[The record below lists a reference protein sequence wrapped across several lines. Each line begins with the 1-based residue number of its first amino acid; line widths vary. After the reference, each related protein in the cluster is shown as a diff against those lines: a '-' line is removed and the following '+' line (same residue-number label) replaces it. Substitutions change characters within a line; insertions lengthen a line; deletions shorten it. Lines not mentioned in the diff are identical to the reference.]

1 MNDTTMKLLNLI
13 NEGKTVN
20 EISEILKLSNKAI
33 FCRLNMLRNAGYN
46 FKRLYYSDGNIVY
59 SNGADMAWYN
69 EKNNGVNLITKD
81 NKIDAIVISDI
92 HFGSKYEIE
101 GIMDRI
107 YNYCISNG
115 IHIILFGGD
124 LVDGTFGNVKRIDN
138 IDEQLAYIMKKYPF
152 DKSIINFGVLG
163 DHDYS
168 IFKANSR
175 DISLLFSN
183 YRHDI
188 VPLGYY
194 IGKLNIGND
203 ILTFWHGSKKNY
215 LSKKKN
221 DVIPSNDI
229 TSRRVALLGHLRN
242 SFSIVNYG
250 SNTLIKLPSLSGLRD
265 DDEFL
270 PSAIRIRISLNNDI
284 FSHIL
289 VNQLLI
295 GEKIYSINEFNQDFA
310 SSKKQDYR
318 KLLGKISYNEV
329 YKSSDF
335 IDTDEDNF
343 EEEID
348 IFDKT
353 DEEVNTKVLTKK
365 L

>member
-1 MNDTTMKLLNLI
+1 MNDSTIRLLNLI

-59 SNGADMAWYN
+59 SNGSDMAWYN
-69 EKNNGVNLITKD
+69 ERRNGTNLITNT

-92 HFGSKYEIE
+92 HFGSNYEIE
-101 GIMDRI
+101 KIMDRI

-124 LVDGTFGNVKRIDN
+124 LVDGTFGKSKRIGN
-138 IDEQLAYIMKKYPF
+138 IDE
-152 DKSIINFGVLG
+152 G

-168 IFKANSR
+168 IFEANSR

-194 IGKLNIGND
+194 VGKLNIGND
-203 ILTFWHGSKKNY
+203 ILTFYHGNKVNY
-215 LSKKKN
+215 TKN
-221 DVIPSNDI
+221 DDIIISNNNGGRNIIFRGHTHKKLDI
-229 TSRRVALLGHLRN
+229 SNLC
-242 SFSIVNYG
+242 
-250 SNTLIKLPSLSGLRD
+250 SNTLIKLPSLSDLRDD

-284 FSHIL
+284 FSNIL

-295 GEKIYSINEFNQDFA
+295 GDKIYSINEFNQNFT
-310 SSKKQDYR
+310 SRKKQNYSE
-318 KLLGKISYNEV
+318 LFGKINYNRVNE
-329 YKSSDF
+329 SSDF
-335 IDTDEDNF
+335 TETDENDLK
-343 EEEID
+343 EEINTFDVVEKED
-348 IFDKT
+348 IKI
-353 DEEVNTKVLTKK
+353 LTKK

>member
-1 MNDTTMKLLNLI
+1 MDDSTIRLLNLI

-69 EKNNGVNLITKD
+69 ERSNGTNLITNT
-81 NKIDAIVISDI
+81 NKIEAMVISDI
-92 HFGSKYEIE
+92 HFGSKYEIQ

-124 LVDGTFGNVKRIDN
+124 LVDGTFGKSKRIGN

-203 ILTFWHGSKKNY
+203 ILTFCHGSKRHY
-215 LSKKKN
+215 LPKKKN
-221 DVIPSNDI
+221 DVITSNDM
-229 TSRRVALLGHLRN
+229 TSRRVVLLGHLHN
-242 SFSIVNYG
+242 SFSITNSSSDIYV
-250 SNTLIKLPSLSGLRD
+250 KLPSVSNMRNS
-265 DDEFL
+265 DEFL
-270 PSAIRIRISLNNDI
+270 PSAIKIRITLNNNI
-284 FSHIL
+284 FSNII

-295 GEKIYSINEFNQDFA
+295 GEKIYSINEFYQDFA

-318 KLLGKISYNEV
+318 RLLGKVSHNKV
-329 YKSSDF
+329 HKPADF
-335 IDTDEDNF
+335 SDTDRNSSKEKR
-343 EEEID
+343 
-348 IFDKT
+348 FDEFKK
-353 DEEVNTKVLTKK
+353 EVSPKILTKK

>member
-1 MNDTTMKLLNLI
+1 
-13 NEGKTVN
+13 
-20 EISEILKLSNKAI
+20 
-33 FCRLNMLRNAGYN
+33 
-46 FKRLYYSDGNIVY
+46 
-59 SNGADMAWYN
+59 MAWYN

-124 LVDGTFGNVKRIDN
+124 LVDGTLGNVKRIDN

-163 DHDYS
+163 NHDYS

-203 ILTFWHGSKKNY
+203 ILTFCHGSKRHY

-221 DVIPSNDI
+221 DVITSNDI
-229 TSRRVALLGHLRN
+229 TSRKVVLLGHLHN
-242 SFSIVNYG
+242 SFSIVNYA

-310 SSKKQDYR
+310 SSKKQNYSE
-318 KLLGKISYNEV
+318 LFGNINYNGVNE
-329 YKSSDF
+329 SSDF
-335 IDTDEDNF
+335 TETDENDLK
-343 EEEID
+343 EEINTFDVVEKED
-348 IFDKT
+348 IKT
-353 DEEVNTKVLTKK
+353 LTKK

>member
-69 EKNNGVNLITKD
+69 ERSNGTNLITKG
-81 NKIDAIVISDI
+81 NEIDAIVISDI
-92 HFGSKYEIE
+92 HFGSDYEIE

-107 YNYCISNG
+107 YNYCINNN
-115 IHIILFGGD
+115 IHIIFFGGD
-124 LVDGTFGNVKRIDN
+124 LVDGTFGKNTKIDN

-168 IFKANSR
+168 IFEANSR

-203 ILTFWHGSKKNY
+203 ILTFYHGNKVNYTKNY
-215 LSKKKN
+215 
-221 DVIPSNDI
+221 DIIISNNI
-229 TSRRVALLGHLRN
+229 GGQKYYISR
-242 SFSIVNYG
+242 S
-250 SNTLIKLPSLSGLRD
+250 
-265 DDEFL
+265 
-270 PSAIRIRISLNNDI
+270 
-284 FSHIL
+284 
-289 VNQLLI
+289 
-295 GEKIYSINEFNQDFA
+295 YS
-310 SSKKQDYR
+310 
-318 KLLGKISYNEV
+318 
-329 YKSSDF
+329 
-335 IDTDEDNF
+335 
-343 EEEID
+343 
-348 IFDKT
+348 
-353 DEEVNTKVLTKK
+353 
-365 L
+365 

>member
-107 YNYCISNG
+107 YNYCINNN
-115 IHIILFGGD
+115 IHIIFFGGD
-124 LVDGTFGNVKRIDN
+124 LVDGTFGKNTKIDN

-168 IFKANSR
+168 IFEANSR

-203 ILTFWHGSKKNY
+203 ILTFYHGK
-215 LSKKKN
+215 
-221 DVIPSNDI
+221 
-229 TSRRVALLGHLRN
+229 R
-242 SFSIVNYG
+242 
-250 SNTLIKLPSLSGLRD
+250 
-265 DDEFL
+265 
-270 PSAIRIRISLNNDI
+270 
-284 FSHIL
+284 
-289 VNQLLI
+289 
-295 GEKIYSINEFNQDFA
+295 
-310 SSKKQDYR
+310 
-318 KLLGKISYNEV
+318 
-329 YKSSDF
+329 
-335 IDTDEDNF
+335 
-343 EEEID
+343 
-348 IFDKT
+348 
-353 DEEVNTKVLTKK
+353 
-365 L
+365 

>member
-20 EISEILKLSNKAI
+20 EISETLKLSNKAI

-59 SNGADMAWYN
+59 SNGSDMAWYN
-69 EKNNGVNLITKD
+69 ERRNGTNLITNT

-92 HFGSKYEIE
+92 HFGSNYEIE
-101 GIMDRI
+101 KIMDRI

-124 LVDGTFGNVKRIDN
+124 LVDGTFGKSKRIGN

-168 IFKANSR
+168 IFEANSR

-194 IGKLNIGND
+194 VGKLNIGND
-203 ILTFWHGSKKNY
+203 ILTFYHGNKVNY
-215 LSKKKN
+215 TKN
-221 DVIPSNDI
+221 DDIIISNNNGGRNIIFRGHTHRKLDI
-229 TSRRVALLGHLRN
+229 SNLC
-242 SFSIVNYG
+242 
-250 SNTLIKLPSLSGLRD
+250 SNTLIKLPSLSDLRDD

-284 FSHIL
+284 FSNIL

-295 GEKIYSINEFNQDFA
+295 GDKIYSINEFNQNFT
-310 SSKKQDYR
+310 SRKKQNYSE
-318 KLLGKISYNEV
+318 LFGKINYNRVNE
-329 YKSSDF
+329 SSDF
-335 IDTDEDNF
+335 TETDENDLK
-343 EEEID
+343 EEINTFDVVEKED
-348 IFDKT
+348 IKI
-353 DEEVNTKVLTKK
+353 LTKK